1 MLPSESKTASPSSSS
16 KSLDPISF
24 SMEKSLRE
32 FCDVLE
38 DTMQPFFD
46 QGLIL
51 VSEVKD
57 DPLGRGL
64 QRQISIVDS
73 QSEYLNEE
81 RVSLQ
86 SVILEDNSRIR
97 DAVRQI
103 AGQEEIGDQIYFCIC
118 RNWKSNLTLDST
130 LTNQAIQQ
138 ARDSVKPIQKEYQIS
153 QRIVQ
158 AQVRENALVGTLLSA
173 DMVKL
178 LEIEHEEWLQTRTMD
193 EKILRCVSASILLL
207 MCLIPLWIYI
217 SLVESRIFT
226 EIPRQI
232 FVLAFTIVTL
242 SVTVWSSLL
251 PSFPRSVGLFPLILF
266 GQILT
271 VQYQRR
277 LGILFSGM
285 LLLCLCMT
293 LGMNQTEA
301 LCYIGI
307 LLSAILPLDRLRGR
321 MQFIRIAI
329 FSAISAFILFLTADL
344 VMGVPPCLEIVN
356 KALINSLPILFA
368 GLVIQS
374 LLPLLERSLG
384 ILSDVRLLELCDVSN
399 PLLNEL
405 VNRAPSTYSH
415 SIALGTIGENAAD
428 AIHANGLL
436 VRAAAYYHDIGKIYK
451 PNYYAE
457 NQTNKEES
465 PHLSLAPSM
474 STLIII
480 AHVKNGVDLARQN
493 HIPQQIVDLIDQHHG
508 TTLVAYFYHQALK
521 QYEAEKQAAEEA
533 RRLYEE
539 AKKEAEARG
548 EEFRVPPPP
557 METIPEVEEAS
568 FRYPCQRP
576 QSKEAVVLMLADAC
590 ESACRSLVEP
600 TPSRIEGLVRKI
612 SQDRLED
619 EQFDETDITLKELRI
634 VEDAIIKGLISYH
647 HGRIKYPEKIK

>member
-1 MLPSESKTASPSSSS
+1 
-16 KSLDPISF
+16 
-24 SMEKSLRE
+24 MEKSLRE
-32 FCDVLE
+32 FCDILE

-46 QGLIL
+46 QGLLL
-51 VSEVKD
+51 VAEVKD
-57 DPLGRGL
+57 DPLGRGF
-64 QRQISIVDS
+64 QRQISIVDP
-73 QSEYLNEE
+73 QSKHLNEE

-86 SVILEDNSRIR
+86 SVILEDNSKIR
-97 DAVRQI
+97 DTVRQI
-103 AGQEEIGDQIYFCIC
+103 AGQNEIGDQIYFCIC
-118 RNWKSNLTLDST
+118 RNWKSNLTLDPT
-130 LTNQAIQQ
+130 LTNLAIQQ
-138 ARDSVKPIQKEYQIS
+138 ARDSVQPIQKEYQIS

-158 AQVRENALVGTLLSA
+158 TQIRENALVGTLLTA
-173 DMVKL
+173 DMVRL
-178 LEIEHEEWLQTRTMD
+178 LALEHEEWLGSRTTE
-193 EKILRCVSASILLL
+193 EKILRCISASILLL
-207 MCLIPLWIYI
+207 MCLIPIWIYI

-232 FVLAFTIVTL
+232 FILSFTILTL
-242 SVTVWSSLL
+242 AVTVWSSLL
-251 PSFPRSVGLFPLILF
+251 PSLPRSVGLFPLILF

-271 VQYQRR
+271 IQYQRR

-285 LLLCLCMT
+285 LLLCLCVT
-293 LGMNQTEA
+293 LGMNQTEV

-344 VMGVPPCLEIVN
+344 AVGVPPCLEIVN

-368 GLVIQS
+368 GLMIQS

-436 VRAAAYYHDIGKIYK
+436 VRTAAYYHDIGKIYK

-457 NQTNKEES
+457 NQTNKDES
-465 PHLSLAPSM
+465 PHLALAPSM

-548 EEFRVPPPP
+548 EVFRTPPPP
-557 METIPEVEEAS
+557 METIPEVEEIS

-600 TPSRIEGLVRKI
+600 TPARIEGLVRKI

-634 VEDAIIKGLISYH
+634 VEDVIIKGLISYH